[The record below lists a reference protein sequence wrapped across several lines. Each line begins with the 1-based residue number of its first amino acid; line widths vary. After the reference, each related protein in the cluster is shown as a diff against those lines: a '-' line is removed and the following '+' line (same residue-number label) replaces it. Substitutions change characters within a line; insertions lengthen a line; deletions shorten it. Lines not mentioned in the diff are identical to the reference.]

1 MMEKLVLKQLG
12 YPDDATADALVLA
25 QVRRALQ
32 DVEQQ
37 ANFQYVYASYNES
50 LEFLSNEGYQQY
62 MAGAD
67 GFLLCATT
75 LGVQVDKFLKRLQ
88 MTDMSYA
95 VIFDAAASVFLE
107 NAADKFESTLPFSNL
122 GYRFCPGYT
131 GTPLQDNRSIAELL
145 HAQRIG
151 ITFLDSGLMVPMKSM
166 VGIIRIGGTSRKSCA
181 GCIAS
186 SNCTFRQRGTTCW
199 SENR

>member
-107 NAADKFESTLPFSNL
+107 NAADKFEST
-122 GYRFCPGYT
+122 
-131 GTPLQDNRSIAELL
+131 
-145 HAQRIG
+145 
-151 ITFLDSGLMVPMKSM
+151 
-166 VGIIRIGGTSRKSCA
+166 
-181 GCIAS
+181 
-186 SNCTFRQRGTTCW
+186 
-199 SENR
+199 